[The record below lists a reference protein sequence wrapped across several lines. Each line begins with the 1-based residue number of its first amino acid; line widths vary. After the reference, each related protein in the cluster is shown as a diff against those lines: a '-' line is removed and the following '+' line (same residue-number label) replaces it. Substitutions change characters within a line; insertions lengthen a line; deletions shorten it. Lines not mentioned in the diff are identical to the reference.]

1 MNEKTLSGE
10 PLGDGGLEAMRQ
22 RVRGTNIHEQTLLA
36 TDYLN
41 HFNELVMLLEIIP
54 DMPEILEEARAWRPV
69 GYQDHFRRSSFSD
82 AALAVEAYEYVPERH
97 RRPFEKTVEQLNNLI
112 QTAVERL
119 DADVATGNMDLV
131 RIDATALSQVIQR
144 LQDVASGIIHG
155 SQKTMDQAEVDT
167 LLEI

>member
-1 MNEKTLSGE
+1 MNDESSYGE
-10 PLGDGGLEAMRQ
+10 TSEDGGLQAMREK
-22 RVRGTNIHEQTLLA
+22 VRGTNINEQTLLA

-54 DMPEILEEARAWRPV
+54 EMPEILEEAKAWRPV

-82 AALAVEAYEYVPERH
+82 AALAVEAYDFVPGEH

-112 QTAVERL
+112 QTTVERL
-119 DADVATGNMDLV
+119 EVDLASGNIELT
-131 RIDATALSQVIQR
+131 RINATALSQVIQR

-155 SQKTMDQAEVDT
+155 SGKTMDQVEIDT
-167 LLEI
+167 LLNI